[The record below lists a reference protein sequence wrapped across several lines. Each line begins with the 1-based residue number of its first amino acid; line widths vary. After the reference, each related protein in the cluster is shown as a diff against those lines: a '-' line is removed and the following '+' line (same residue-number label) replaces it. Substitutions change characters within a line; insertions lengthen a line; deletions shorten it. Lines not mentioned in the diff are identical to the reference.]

1 MDMKAWE
8 IWVRSTALSHF
19 VLAHEL
25 WVWPVLEMLH
35 YFGLSMLFGT
45 VGSFDL
51 RVLGLLKRIPIGAL
65 HRLVPFGLA
74 GYGLNL
80 LTGLAFFSGHPDQ
93 YAYNSAF
100 HWKLVFMSLAAIN
113 VAAFYS
119 TAFKKLRQLPP
130 HAAAPPLAR
139 ALTAVSLACW
149 IGVLSCGR
157 LLTFYRPPFFH

>member
-1 MDMKAWE
+1 MEAWE

-19 VLAHEL
+19 VLTHEL
-25 WVWPVLEMLH
+25 WVWPGLEMLH
-35 YFGLSMLFGT
+35 YIGLSMLFGT
-45 VGSFDL
+45 VGLFDL
-51 RVLGLLKRIPIGAL
+51 RVLGVIKRIPAGAL
-65 HRLVPFGLA
+65 HRLIPFGLA

-113 VAAFYS
+113 VAAFYT
-119 TAFKKLRQLPP
+119 TAFNEVRQLPP
-130 HAAAPPLAR
+130 QAPAPRLAR
-139 ALTAVSLACW
+139 ALTGLSLVCW
-149 IGVLSCGR
+149 IGVLTCGR

>member
-1 MDMKAWE
+1 MAAWE
-8 IWVRSTALSHF
+8 IWVRGTALSHF

-25 WVWPVLEMLH
+25 WAWPALEMLH

-45 VGSFDL
+45 VGLFDL
-51 RVLGLLKRIPIGAL
+51 RVLGLLARIPIGAL

-80 LTGLAFFSGHPDQ
+80 LTGLAFFSAHPDQ

-113 VAAFYS
+113 VAAFYT
-119 TAFKKLRQLPP
+119 TAFKDLRQLPP
-130 HAAAPPLAR
+130 QAPAPRLAR
-139 ALTAVSLACW
+139 LLTAVSLSCW